1 MNGFNKLLRDAA
13 EYARYVNVRKA
24 EAIALRQQ
32 RPQLPYL
39 HQLDQFHQLHQ
50 QPIAHQQTHRDNDCQ
65 YAHLSNRQEYFQRMV
80 TEEHL
85 QPSTSLQYAQAS
97 NISNTVPNMSY
108 EQYLAQNSTRN
119 VIEQR
124 SDRQNMHKPDPAQH
138 SQHHLVKTSPFYY
151 KLVKL
156 GRSSGSEQPCTPEH
170 LIESNS
176 TEDFA
181 ATSITTDAEP
191 QPPAKQPTELHRE
204 RVQTQPKISVEVISS
219 RNVALDVLLS
229 HFFMKLVFPLIAL
242 LATCQE
248 LRVYLRCIS
257 DVISEQL
264 ERGLE

>member
-1 MNGFNKLLRDAA
+1 
-13 EYARYVNVRKA
+13 
-24 EAIALRQQ
+24 
-32 RPQLPYL
+32 
-39 HQLDQFHQLHQ
+39 
-50 QPIAHQQTHRDNDCQ
+50 
-65 YAHLSNRQEYFQRMV
+65 MV

-204 RVQTQPKISVEVISS
+204 RVQTQPKISVEAISS

-229 HFFMKLVFPLIAL
+229 HFFMKLIFPLIAL